1 MREVRFGEISP
12 LGEGAEEICCAPIRR
27 EYPHKILRRRAK
39 RIKLRLL
46 MCSILYHRLLDWV
59 RLSANPVVRRQLHL
73 SLYGSG
79 QNRI

>member
-1 MREVRFGEISP
+1 
-12 LGEGAEEICCAPIRR
+12 
-27 EYPHKILRRRAK
+27 LRRRAK